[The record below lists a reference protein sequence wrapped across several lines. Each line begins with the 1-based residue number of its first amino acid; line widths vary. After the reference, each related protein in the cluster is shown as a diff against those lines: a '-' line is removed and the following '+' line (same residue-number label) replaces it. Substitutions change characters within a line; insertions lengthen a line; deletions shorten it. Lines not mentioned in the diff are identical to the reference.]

1 MRIDRLSL
9 TGFRNIG
16 EMDLSPCPGVNV
28 IYGDN
33 AQGKTNLM
41 EAIYLFTGAKSFRGA
56 KDREMVGMG
65 AEKTQLHLEFYG
77 EGRPQTAEI
86 ALFPKKTV
94 HLNEILLDSGT
105 KLAGRFTAVV
115 FSPSHLSLI
124 QDGPQERRRFLDA
137 TICQLKPKY
146 IRVLGDYTRVL
157 AQRNSLLKDVAFSSY
172 LLDTLD
178 IWDQHLVRLSA
189 IITRTRY
196 TYLEK
201 LKPLAGEVYRGI
213 SREKEE
219 FGLRYLSKACP
230 DVEDLSSPGLEGA
243 IAEAVRLAR
252 REDLRAGSTTV
263 GAHRDDLEITING
276 MNVRTYGSQGQQR
289 SAVLALKLSECGVIR
304 QLTGEEPVV
313 LLDDVM
319 SELDEG
325 RREYLLNHMGDRQ
338 IFITCCDPNY
348 FRRMADGKS
357 FQIQGGSILQVEEY
371 GRPPKEETPCIS
383 I

>member
-1 MRIDRLSL
+1 MRINRLSL

-16 EMDLSPCPGVNV
+16 EMELVPCPGVNI

-41 EAIYLFTGAKSFRGA
+41 EAVYLFTGAKSFRGA
-56 KDREMVGMG
+56 KDREMIGFD
-65 AEKTQLHLEFYG
+65 APSTRLELDFFG
-77 EGRPQTAEI
+77 DGRDQTARLE
-86 ALFPKKTV
+86 LSPKKRV
-94 HLNEILLDSGT
+94 FLNEISLESQT

-124 QDGPQERRRFLDA
+124 QDGPQERRRFLDT

-146 IRVLGDYTRVL
+146 IRVLADYSRVL
-157 AQRNSLLKDVAFSSY
+157 TQRNSLLKDVALSSY

-189 IITRTRY
+189 MITRTRY
-196 TYLEK
+196 TYVQRLRE
-201 LKPLAGEVYRGI
+201 LAKEVYRGI
-213 SREKEE
+213 SQEKEA
-219 FGLRYLSKACP
+219 FDLCYQAKGCP
-230 DVEDLSSPGLEGA
+230 SDADLASPDLEKV
-243 IAEAVRLAR
+243 IAQAVREAR

-263 GAHRDDLEITING
+263 GAHRDDLEITIDG
-276 MNVRTYGSQGQQR
+276 KNVRSYGSQGQQR
-289 SAVLALKLSECGVIR
+289 SAVLSLKLSECDLVR
-304 QLTGEEPVV
+304 SLTGEEPVV

-319 SELDEG
+319 SELDEN

-348 FRRMADGKS
+348 FRMLKTGKS
-357 FQIQGGSILQVEEY
+357 FQIQGGKILSQQDFSHSQ
-371 GRPPKEETPCIS
+371 KEEL
-383 I
+383 